1 MAQVSPA
8 AVREVGDDP
17 SAPLVAIVDFGLKAN
32 IVRSLGGAGCGS
44 ACSRTRRPRP
54 TCWRRDVAGV
64 VFSPGPGDPARL
76 AGPVALAGA
85 VIDDGRPLLGI
96 CLGHQIVGRAAGA
109 ETTRLR
115 FGHHGANHPVQD
127 LDTGYVQVTAQ
138 NHEVQVVGG
147 SVPASSGFRVS
158 QLNLN
163 DRSVEGLRHAEKP
176 IETVQYHPEGAPGPL
191 DALAVFDRFVD
202 AIRPARDHRRP
213 AGGRGPRPPEEAGVR
228 ADPRLGPVV
237 IGQAAEFDYA
247 GTQACRALRAE
258 GVRTILVNSNPAT
271 IMTDPTVADA
281 VYLEPLTVPA
291 IEAVIAR
298 EKPEGLL
305 AGLGGQT
312 ALNLAMALSE
322 AGVLERHNVRLL
334 GTPLEAIHM
343 AEDREAFRDLL
354 DRIDQPYAPS
364 FIVEGPDEDAR
375 HASAEEALD
384 TIGLPAIIR
393 PAFTLGGTGG
403 GIVETEEAYW
413 ERVRSGLRASPIK
426 QVMIER
432 CLVGWQEI
440 EYEVMRDHEDTCIAV
455 CSMENVDPL
464 GVHTGDSIVVAP
476 VQTLTDAVHQRLRS
490 AALAI
495 IRALGVEGG
504 CNVQFALS
512 PDSTEYAVIEVNPRV
527 SRSSALASK
536 ATGYPIA
543 RVAAQ
548 IAAGRT
554 LAEIPNV
561 VTGTTVAAFE
571 PALDYVVVKLPRFPF
586 DKFPAADRRLGS
598 QMKATGEVMAIDRT
612 FGAALNKALRGL
624 EQAGAGPLG
633 EDASWAPTFDYLAAV
648 YGGDHD
654 EDDPLAPAG
663 EDTVIRWID
672 ERGEACESSRFAQR
686 SAAPVVLKRF
696 VEPSDSR
703 LWRVLGLLRRGVP
716 QEVIRAATGISPWF
730 LAEMG
735 RNVGLE
741 HAVHAAGASL
751 VDTDDPAG
759 AELLSTA
766 KRAAF
771 SDSDLGRLAGVP
783 ETAVRAAR
791 ATLGL
796 APGYAMVDTCAA
808 EFAAE
813 TPYFY
818 STYASAGSPPEA
830 PPAPRPGALVIGSG
844 PVRIGQGIEFDYCA
858 VQAADVLRREGWS
871 AIMVNSNPETVS
883 TDFDASTRLYFEPL
897 DAESVRSIIEF
908 ESGSARRRHATSAM
922 TLRHRCAECHRRWAG
937 PNRSGS
943 PTTGRCRRSSRSAAR
958 RRSTS
963 PGRSSRRAC
972 RCSGP
977 SLETIDQ
984 AEERVR
990 FSALLDRLG
999 IPQPEGG
1006 MAESIEEA
1014 LTLAERIGYPV
1025 IVRPSFVI
1033 GGLAIDFAYSPEDLA
1048 RHLAAAAVVDPDRPV
1063 RIDRFLEG
1071 IEVDIDAVCDGTAVL
1086 IPGLLEHV
1094 ERAGV
1099 HSGDSIA
1106 VFPPQHVSDGDV
1118 DLIVNTMERVCLAL
1132 GATGLVNAQF
1142 IVRDDGVYLIEVNP
1156 RASRTVPFLSKVT
1169 GVPMVELAVRI
1180 SLGATLASLGQTP
1193 GLRPSPPFVAV
1204 KAPAFS
1210 TAKLKGV
1217 DPSVGPFM
1225 QSTGEVIG
1233 IAEDPRVAMAK
1244 ALTGASL
1251 IPPRPGDGPAPLA
1264 LLSIADRDKW
1274 GLVDLAKALR
1284 RAGYRLAAT
1293 PGTRTALREAGFGVD
1308 PVAKLGAEPDRE
1320 IGEIPI
1326 LDAIAGG
1333 DVRLVVN
1340 TPTPRSGAIRDA
1352 AEIRHAA
1359 IAEGVLCLT
1368 AIETGIAA
1376 AAALEPSILDEISRV
1391 RPITEWVP
1399 AV

>member
-1 MAQVSPA
+1 MVETPLPA
-8 AVREVGDDP
+8 
-17 SAPLVAIVDFGLKAN
+17 
-32 IVRSLGGAGCGS
+32 
-44 ACSRTRRPRP
+44 PRP
-54 TCWRRDVAGV
+54 
-64 VFSPGPGDPARL
+64 S
-76 AGPVALAGA
+76 
-85 VIDDGRPLLGI
+85 RPK
-96 CLGHQIVGRAAGA
+96 
-109 ETTRLR
+109 
-115 FGHHGANHPVQD
+115 
-127 LDTGYVQVTAQ
+127 
-138 NHEVQVVGG
+138 
-147 SVPASSGFRVS
+147 PASVLILGS
-158 QLNLN
+158 
-163 DRSVEGLRHAEKP
+163 
-176 IETVQYHPEGAPGPL
+176 
-191 DALAVFDRFVD
+191 
-202 AIRPARDHRRP
+202 
-213 AGGRGPRPPEEAGVR
+213 
-228 ADPRLGPVV
+228 GPVV

-291 IEAVIAR
+291 IEAVIAK

-322 AGVLERHNVRLL
+322 AGVLERHDVRLL
-334 GTPLEAIHM
+334 GTPLEAIRM

-364 FIVEGPDEDAR
+364 FIVEGADETAR
-375 HASAEEALD
+375 HASAEAALE

-403 GIVETEEAYW
+403 GIVETEDAYW
-413 ERVRSGLRASPIK
+413 ERVRAGLRASPIS
-426 QVMIER
+426 QVMVEQ
-432 CLVGWQEI
+432 CLVGWQEV

-476 VQTLTDAVHQRLRS
+476 VQTLTDQVHQRLRS

-512 PDSTEYAVIEVNPRV
+512 PDSTQYAVIEVNPRV

-548 IAAGRT
+548 IAAGRS

-633 EDASWAPTFDYLAAV
+633 EDASWQPTFDYLAAV
-648 YGGDHD
+648 YGGEVD
-654 EDDPLAPAG
+654 EADPLAPAG

-686 SAAPVVLKRF
+686 SAAPIVLKRF

-716 QEVIRAATGISPWF
+716 QEILHAATGISRWF

-735 RNVGLE
+735 RNIQLE
-741 HAVHAAGASL
+741 HDVRAAGARL
-751 VDTDDPAG
+751 ADPADDHG
-759 AELLSTA
+759 AALLATA

-771 SDSDLGRLAGVP
+771 ADRDLASLARVD
-783 ETAVRAAR
+783 EAALRDARAA
-791 ATLGL
+791 LGL

-830 PPAPRPGALVIGSG
+830 PPAARPGALVIGSG

-871 AIMVNSNPETVS
+871 AVMVNSNPETVS

-908 ESGSARRRHATSAM
+908 ESG
-922 TLRHRCAECHRRWAG
+922 G
-937 PNRSGS
+937 PLPAADPLPAVVAFGGQTPLNLAAPLVASGVPLLGS
-943 PTTGRCRRSSRSAAR
+943 D
-958 RRSTS
+958 
-963 PGRSSRRAC
+963 
-972 RCSGP
+972 
-977 SLETIDQ
+977 LEAIDQ

-990 FSALLDRLG
+990 FAALLDRLG

-1006 MAESIEEA
+1006 MAESVEEA

-1071 IEVDIDAVCDGTAVL
+1071 IEVDIDAVSDGTAVL

-1118 DLIVNTMERVCLAL
+1118 DLIVATMERICLAL
-1132 GATGLVNAQF
+1132 GARGLVNAQF

-1169 GVPMVELAVRI
+1169 GVPMVDLAVRI
-1180 SLGATLASLGQTP
+1180 GLGATLADLGWEP
-1193 GLRPSPPFVAV
+1193 GLRPTPPFVAV

-1251 IPPRPGDGPAPLA
+1251 VPPRPANGEQPLA
-1264 LLSIADRDKW
+1264 LLSIADRDKA
-1274 GLVDLAKALR
+1274 GLIALAKALR

-1308 PVAKLGAEPDRE
+1308 PIAKLGAEPDRA
-1320 IGEIPI
+1320 IGEVPI
-1326 LDAIAGG
+1326 LEAIARG

-1340 TPTPRSGAIRDA
+1340 TPTPRSGAVRDA
-1352 AEIRHAA
+1352 ADIRHAA

-1376 AAALEPSILDEISRV
+1376 AEALDPALVDEIASV
-1391 RPITEWVP
+1391 RSITEWVP
-1399 AV
+1399 GAEAGARVPA